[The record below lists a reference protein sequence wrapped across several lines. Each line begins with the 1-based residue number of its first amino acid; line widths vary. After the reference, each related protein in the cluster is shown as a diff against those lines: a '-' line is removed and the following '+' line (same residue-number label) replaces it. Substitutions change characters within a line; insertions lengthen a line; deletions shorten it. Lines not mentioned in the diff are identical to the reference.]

1 MTLPPL
7 PLRPTR
13 PGMSRRARTRLAV
26 VLGGCILAIV
36 ATAVLLA
43 VFPPGKEA
51 LLPLGAHAP
60 EFALRTTA
68 GATVSLQQLRGKA
81 VLLEFCA
88 SWSPHC
94 VAEVPALNHLQ
105 TRSPA
110 AVLSIDGDSEEAAGV
125 SAFGHTFHARFP
137 LALDPGR
144 TTVSFPT
151 HGPRGPVTGRYH
163 VTAFPTFYVLDSQ
176 GRVAWRAAGE
186 QPLALLSRELRRAAR
201 PVP

>member
-1 MTLPPL
+1 
-7 PLRPTR
+7 
-13 PGMSRRARTRLAV
+13 MSRRARTRLTV
-26 VLGGCILAIV
+26 VLGACILAV
-36 ATAVLLA
+36 ALTALLLA
-43 VFPPGKEA
+43 LFPPGKEA
-51 LLPLGAHAP
+51 LLPLGAPAP

-88 SWSPHC
+88 SWSSPC
-94 VAEVPALNHLQ
+94 IAEVPALNRLLVIP
-105 TRSPA
+105 SA
-110 AVLSIDGDSEEAAGV
+110 AVLYVDADSEEAASV
-125 SAFGHTFHARFP
+125 AAFGRSFHARFP

-186 QPLALLSRELRRAAR
+186 QPLALLARKLRRAAR
-201 PVP
+201 SVP